1 MKPFK
6 VKTYSK
12 FFAAS
17 FHEKM
22 LSGSSFT
29 PDVTGTFFLG
39 MELIQ
44 NRGIVIFHEL
54 SPVQYYQYIAG

>member
-29 PDVTGTFFLG
+29 PDVTGTFFG
-39 MELIQ
+39 
-44 NRGIVIFHEL
+44 NGTDSKPWDRDF
-54 SPVQYYQYIAG
+54 S

>member
-1 MKPFK
+1 MKPFE

-22 LSGSSFT
+22 PSGSSFT
-29 PDVTGTFFLG
+29 PDVTGTLFGNGTDSKLWDQGF
-39 MELIQ
+39 
-44 NRGIVIFHEL
+44 
-54 SPVQYYQYIAG
+54 S